1 MGITLAFG
9 MAITWA
15 FTGVALRRL
24 PADLDPL
31 AANALRAASGLLVYA
46 PVLALSGSFSQY
58 RLLTRTHLAYLTASI
73 LVAGIVADTCYLIS
87 LRLLGLGRCFPI
99 INSYPLFAILFGCL
113 LGTETTSWSVVAGA
127 LLVVLG
133 LILVAWPG
141 KGQTGESPDT
151 CRARRVE
158 GLLLAGVT
166 AALYGL
172 EGVLIAKADVPV
184 NGMVANSV
192 RAPIVIV
199 FGLALAGWRGGLERL
214 RTLQRRE
221 WLLLALSGV
230 LGWVLAG
237 SMWLAA
243 VQLVGAS
250 ITSTIGATAPVFAV
264 PLGIL
269 FLKERPT
276 YHTLLGTL
284 LSVAGIILVI

>member
-31 AANALRAASGLLVYA
+31 AANALRAASGLLVYV

-87 LRLLGLGRCFPI
+87 LRLFGLGRCFPI

-113 LGTETTSWSVVAGA
+113 LGTESASWSAVGGA

-133 LILVAWPG
+133 LALVAWPG
-141 KGQTGESPDT
+141 KGQTGKSPAT
-151 CRARRVE
+151 CRARKVE

-172 EGVLIAKADVPV
+172 EGVLIVL
-184 NGMVANSV
+184 
-192 RAPIVIV
+192 
-199 FGLALAGWRGGLERL
+199 GLALAGWRGGLERL

-221 WLLLALSGV
+221 CLLLAFSGV

-250 ITSTIGATAPVFAV
+250 VTSTIGATAPVFAV